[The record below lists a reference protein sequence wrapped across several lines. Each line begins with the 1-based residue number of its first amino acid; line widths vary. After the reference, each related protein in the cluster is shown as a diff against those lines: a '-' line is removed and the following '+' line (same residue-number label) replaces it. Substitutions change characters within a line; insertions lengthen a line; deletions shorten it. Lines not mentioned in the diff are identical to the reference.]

1 MCSCWTPP
9 LIVRNWLR
17 KCVFRAFNLRSY
29 PASSVILLLPTML
42 VDWNP
47 RLPNSTHHSY
57 WKGPVVFLSWP
68 GCRRAV
74 KRWGVKEGKKTDD
87 PHYLLQGGERERC
100 VCWVIHRLTLS
111 FPGFLPSSFVCS
123 LNPLITKSFLVQ
135 CWCLLGNCQTRV
147 WSLRLFSAPIQQTFT
162 EEHCRFWVV

>member
-1 MCSCWTPP
+1 MKSGSIGNFALWDRP
-9 LIVRNWLR
+9 LWL
-17 KCVFRAFNLRSY
+17 F
-29 PASSVILLLPTML
+29 PTML
-42 VDWNP
+42 ADRRS

-68 GCRRAV
+68 GCRWVA

-87 PHYLLQGGERERC
+87 PHYLLQGVKRQRR

-135 CWCLLGNCQTRV
+135 CWCLLGNCQTPG
-147 WSLRLFSAPIQQTFT
+147 WSLRLFCLLPFSKHLQSSIAG
-162 EEHCRFWVV
+162 FW